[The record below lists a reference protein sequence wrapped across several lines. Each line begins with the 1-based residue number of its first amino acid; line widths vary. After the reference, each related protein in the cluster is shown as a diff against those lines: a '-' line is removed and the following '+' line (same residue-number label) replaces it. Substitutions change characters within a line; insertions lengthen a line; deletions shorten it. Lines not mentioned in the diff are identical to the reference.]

1 MKDVEKF
8 LCPKPFQGNFLL
20 LQKNDREEWKNFRPK
35 KNSGFPSQVIK
46 DLTRSPA
53 I

>member
-8 LCPKPFQGNFLL
+8 LCPKHFQGNFLL
-20 LQKNDREEWKNFRPK
+20 LQKNDRELWKKFRPK
-35 KNSGFPSQVIK
+35 KNNAAPSQVIK
-46 DLTRSPA
+46 DLTQSPA

>member
-20 LQKNDREEWKNFRPK
+20 LQKNNRVQWKKFRPK
-35 KNSGFPSQVIK
+35 KNSRAPSQDIK